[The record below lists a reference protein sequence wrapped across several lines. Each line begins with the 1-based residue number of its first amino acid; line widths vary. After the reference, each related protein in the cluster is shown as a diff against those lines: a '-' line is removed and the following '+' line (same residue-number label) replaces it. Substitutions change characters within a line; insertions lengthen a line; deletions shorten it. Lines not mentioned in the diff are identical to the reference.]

1 MVLFGLAIGGFLTLI
16 VGISLL
22 PLIIGSGAFQYISIL
37 MWVLPIIV
45 PLLIVG
51 IVLFAIMSADS
62 TATAPST
69 ATGDPLEVLKNR
81 YARGEI
87 TVEEY
92 ERSLEILLDVNSPK
106 EASRRL
112 MQFQPASSGQPNPAT
127 ETATDTQTVEFTVS
141 NTESTITLDSE
152 TLPSDEQIQSLLEQ
166 LDGNR

>member
-112 MQFQPASSGQPNPAT
+112 M
-127 ETATDTQTVEFTVS
+127 
-141 NTESTITLDSE
+141 
-152 TLPSDEQIQSLLEQ
+152 
-166 LDGNR
+166 